1 MPEPEPLTEADEAK
15 LIADATG
22 GSVDA
27 FETLYRMHS
36 ARVYGL
42 CVRLADSRADA
53 QDATQETFIKAWRAL
68 TDFRGGSTFSTW
80 LHRIAFNEVM
90 GLKRKR
96 ANERRHLQV
105 VDNDESSGRT
115 SLAELDELERAI
127 AKLPERARE
136 ALVLHKIYGY
146 THEETAEFMDT
157 AVGTCKAQVH
167 RAMQLL
173 RDSLPM
179 PGTADA
185 PLGADAGSATR
196 PNAEPDA
203 PERANPD
210 HHIFGRA
217 PYDE

>member
-1 MPEPEPLTEADEAK
+1 MTEADEAQ

-27 FETLYRMHS
+27 FEALYRLHS
-36 ARVYGL
+36 ARIYGL

-68 TDFRGGSTFSTW
+68 SDFRGGSAFSTW

-96 ANERRHLQV
+96 TNERRHLEV
-105 VDNDESSGRT
+105 VDNAAASGRT
-115 SLAELDELERAI
+115 SLTETDALERAI

-146 THEETAEFMDT
+146 THEETAGFMDT

-167 RAMQLL
+167 RAIQLL
-173 RDSLPM
+173 RESLPM
-179 PGTADA
+179 SGTGDAPYDAEAGSTADVR
-185 PLGADAGSATR
+185 T
-196 PNAEPDA
+196 EPDTPDKA
-203 PERANPD
+203 IPD

-217 PYDE
+217 PWDE